1 MQRELEKRV
10 TQIKACERVIADQ
23 EAELSAAAKLVQGQ
37 RELELMV
44 AQLSARLREAEAELA
59 AR

>member
-1 MQRELEKRV
+1 MQRELDKRA

-23 EAELSAAAKLVQGQ
+23 EAELGAAAKLVQGQ